1 MPLSLRSDDGRL
13 VNPLLDPANMAVKQ
27 ESEEASVT
35 GRLTFSAAMFPAL
48 QLSLTQARFLEAQDR
63 RPRNFLIGLVLSL
76 LLHIIVVLLTP
87 KSLPPSEAS
96 GIPAK
101 GPLVVKLSPRSEP
114 ALSAAPPPPE
124 PTPAPKAPPPRR
136 VIAAARPNPTLPPV
150 MPVPPEPTPQTA
162 VPAAPRPLS
171 FSEMIEARR
180 RAQQEYESQ
189 VNAAESAAARGPS
202 EAERAAANLNRNLQS
217 ITQQGG
223 TSGVFSVTEVGTR
236 TGSFKFRGWK
246 DTPGSGWQS
255 TYDVDAGP
263 GGNVHLALVRKM
275 ISLIREHYQD
285 KFNWDS
291 HRLGHVVVLSAKL
304 EENAGLEAFLMK
316 EFFNE

>member
-1 MPLSLRSDDGRL
+1 MPASLRNDDGRL
-13 VNPLLDPANMAVKQ
+13 VNPLLNPANMAVQQK
-27 ESEEASVT
+27 SEEASVT

-63 RPRNFLIGLVLSL
+63 RPRNFIVGIVVSL
-76 LLHIIVVLLTP
+76 LLHTLLILLWPQMKQGMEATG
-87 KSLPPSEAS
+87 LPS
-96 GIPAK
+96 K
-101 GPLVVKLSPRSEP
+101 GPLVVKLAPRSEP

-124 PTPAPKAPPPRR
+124 PTPVPKAPPPRR
-136 VIAAARPNPTLPPV
+136 VIAAARPNPALPPV

-162 VPAAPRPLS
+162 VPAPPRPS
-171 FSEMIEARR
+171 FSDMIEAKR
-180 RAQQEYESQ
+180 RAQQEYEAK

-202 EAERAAANLNRNLQS
+202 ESEQAAANLQRNLAA
-217 ITQQGG
+217 ITNQGR
-223 TSGVFSVTEVGTR
+223 TSGVFTITDIGTR
-236 TGSFKFRGWK
+236 TGTFKFRGWK
-246 DTPGSGWQS
+246 DTSGSGWQS

-263 GGNVHLALVRKM
+263 GGNVQLALVRKM

-285 KFNWDS
+285 KFNWES
-291 HRLGHVVVLSAKL
+291 HRLGRVVVLSAKL